1 MRALLLLILIAT
13 WAYSGIVTYWQ
24 GVFLELGEASID
36 GRGGAGI
43 VLPNA
48 VELWARQ
55 LVFYI
60 NATRAA
66 QAYYNMFT
74 GELLYVSSPTVH
86 IYFTVRL
93 GTAPVVASW
102 KEQGNDVFST
112 GGLERV
118 TKRYTAEPGLSR
130 VYLVQI
136 KIYAGARAGTYT
148 IYEKTRGAVPCE
160 EQAPVQRSTSVEVV
174 VYDISPSMIGKE
186 ATPVNVGVVVHR
198 EVIYR
203 SYFASRYPDYVVAR
217 TYPNGTLRITL
228 VNVYVCRDGVGELA
242 NVTRS
247 IDIGGDPWIWISPK
261 YPTAAYIAAVSAYF
275 DQIISKMPWMFHPII
290 YLTSDVIFGEK
301 NLILY
306 NCENFG
312 YVCGA
317 LEFSIFIGNETLA
330 LAPVAYPL
338 FVGVG
343 AMGEARGGAYT
354 AAPGRFVEACKQRS
368 YSREGCAYGQPAE
381 PLWDLR
387 GKNSTICID
396 GNCIKAPAGL
406 LFAASPSYVVKG
418 EFLPTP
424 FGYAVVGKVDV
435 RRLYSVSVVL
445 PNGTLTFRVPW
456 GETFVYTP
464 PRVIELSNRTRYV
477 GSADV
482 KITVMRDLVLF
493 VNYTRLYSVTVIT
506 PFGINETW
514 VPEGAVVEI
523 PEVSWDL
530 GNGTTIFQKPVSI
543 TADRPYIIKPNYT
556 VYYRIDVY
564 MPNGTVSY
572 WVKRGEV
579 FIYNPPPVIDFG
591 NNTRLLGAEP
601 CELRA
606 DRPTNCTA
614 RYTKRQFYVVVYML
628 NKTWEDWVDEGALV
642 EDLNVDTGVVNAG
655 LGAKAYYKAVYV
667 AEPLVVKTPGK
678 HKLRYRVEGWVSV
691 GDALGVHIPMAEV
704 KLCNSIVKT
713 DWSGVVNITAVSE
726 SLCRPEVRAPPFS
739 PYVVIAS
746 VASAVAGVAY
756 FYKRRRGE

>member
-1 MRALLLLILIAT
+1 
-13 WAYSGIVTYWQ
+13 
-24 GVFLELGEASID
+24 
-36 GRGGAGI
+36 
-43 VLPNA
+43 
-48 VELWARQ
+48 
-55 LVFYI
+55 
-60 NATRAA
+60 
-66 QAYYNMFT
+66 
-74 GELLYVSSPTVH
+74 
-86 IYFTVRL
+86 
-93 GTAPVVASW
+93 
-102 KEQGNDVFST
+102 
-112 GGLERV
+112 
-118 TKRYTAEPGLSR
+118 
-130 VYLVQI
+130 
-136 KIYAGARAGTYT
+136 
-148 IYEKTRGAVPCE
+148 
-160 EQAPVQRSTSVEVV
+160 
-174 VYDISPSMIGKE
+174 
-186 ATPVNVGVVVHR
+186 
-198 EVIYR
+198 
-203 SYFASRYPDYVVAR
+203 
-217 TYPNGTLRITL
+217 
-228 VNVYVCRDGVGELA
+228 
-242 NVTRS
+242 
-247 IDIGGDPWIWISPK
+247 
-261 YPTAAYIAAVSAYF
+261 
-275 DQIISKMPWMFHPII
+275 MFHPII

-387 GKNSTICID
+387 GKNSTICIN

-482 KITVMRDLVLF
+482 EITVMQDLVLF

-691 GDALGVHIPMAEV
+691 GDALGVPIPMAEV

-739 PYVVIAS
+739 PYVVIAF

-756 FYKRRRGE
+756 FYKRQRGR